1 MLFMN
6 YSILWVTEFSFCCKY
21 TAALLQNSWS
31 APCVYVHIFTIS
43 LSPMH
48 TCKLM
53 HYAVAYVL
61 RDLHVTVLWAH
72 WALDWILINLMTIL
86 TPRFLWSWALLSQ
99 TRLSQDKSQSKRPEF
114 THNSILA
121 NVQLVLPLQSSVV
134 RHLIDV
140 SLSLAGCVFSGC
152 CCVRLVWHALIMH

>member
-121 NVQLVLPLQSSVV
+121 KRAARFAFAEQCSETSYW
-134 RHLIDV
+134 R
-140 SLSLAGCVFSGC
+140 LSFFGWLCVFWVLLC
-152 CCVRLVWHALIMH
+152 